1 MQDIKN
7 NNIENLIAIFRD
19 QFSFDYDE
27 IKQTINQILQNN
39 DERLIDT
46 LTGIMREFVGG
57 HNSNLTK
64 KERSILGKQI
74 IKNCLD
80 IYNSENTLIN
90 QEFAKVLNMAK
101 AQSIDIYRFAIKTNI
116 RSASVEKFSRSLFAL
131 CQKQYYDKFTGSYST
146 LFS

>member
-46 LTGIMREFVGG
+46 LAGIMREFVGG

-64 KERSILGKQI
+64 KSG
-74 IKNCLD
+74 
-80 IYNSENTLIN
+80 
-90 QEFAKVLNMAK
+90 
-101 AQSIDIYRFAIKTNI
+101 QS
-116 RSASVEKFSRSLFAL
+116 
-131 CQKQYYDKFTGSYST
+131 
-146 LFS
+146 